1 MSKYEKL
8 SEAFTLLNIAFR
20 RLMDLKEGLRKD
32 LKTLLI
38 VNSVKEI
45 EEIKDHDMLKLALD
59 LEAQMEKIT
68 TQAEK
73 LSEFM
78 DELIDIRIF

>member
-8 SEAFTLLNIAFR
+8 SEAFTLSNIAFR
-20 RLMDLKEGLRKD
+20 RLMDLKEELKKE

-38 VNSVKEI
+38 VNNAKEI
-45 EEIKDHDMLKLALD
+45 EEVKDHDMLKIALD

-73 LSEFM
+73 LSEWI